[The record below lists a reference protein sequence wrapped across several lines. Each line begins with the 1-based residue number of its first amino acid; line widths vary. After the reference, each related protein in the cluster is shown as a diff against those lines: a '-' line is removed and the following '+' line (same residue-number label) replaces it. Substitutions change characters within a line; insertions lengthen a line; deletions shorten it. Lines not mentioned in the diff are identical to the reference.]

1 MDRDNNQEKIEK
13 HFKVMVF
20 GVGLRYKSAS
30 EVVEQAY
37 KGGITDEFIEPAV
50 IEGKDGELGLV
61 RENDAVIFANFRS
74 DRAKQIAKRF
84 LLEKIPNLYYVAMTQ
99 YDDGLDVSVAFPS
112 EDVKNTLADVL
123 SANGLRQMRITET
136 EKFSHLTF
144 FFNAQRYEPVTG
156 EDRIIIDSNKDVHTH
171 DEKPEMKAREI
182 VSALEN
188 ELVKG
193 VQDFIAINLVNCD
206 MVGHSGNF
214 DAIVRAV
221 EEVDTAL
228 GAIEAM
234 AKKYGAHCIITADHG
249 NAEETFDPTIG
260 QPLTSHTL
268 NPVPFILISDK
279 FKNINRE
286 AGFLSDIAPTV
297 LQMLGFE
304 APSEM
309 TGRSF
314 LA

>member
-1 MDRDNNQEKIEK
+1 MKR
-13 HFKVMVF
+13 
-20 GVGLRYKSAS
+20 GLPTK
-30 EVVEQAY
+30 
-37 KGGITDEFIEPAV
+37 FIEPSL
-50 IEGKDGELGLV
+50 IEGESGELGCV
-61 RENDAVIFANFRS
+61 HANDAVIFFNFRS
-74 DRAKQIAKRF
+74 DRAKQLTKRF
-84 LLEKIPNLYYVAMTQ
+84 LAEKIPNLNYVAMTQ
-99 YDDGLDVSVAFPS
+99 YDDGLDASVAFPS
-112 EDVKNTLADVL
+112 EEVKNTLADVL
-123 SANGLRQMRITET
+123 SAGGLRQMRITET

-144 FFNAQRYEPVTG
+144 FFNAQRYEPVAG
-156 EDRIIIDSNKDVHTH
+156 EERIIIDSNKDVHTH

-188 ELVKG
+188 ELAKG

-286 AGFLSDIAPTV
+286 EGLLSDIAPTV
-297 LQMLGFE
+297 LQMLGLE
-304 APSEM
+304 TPSEM
-309 TGRSF
+309 TGKSF